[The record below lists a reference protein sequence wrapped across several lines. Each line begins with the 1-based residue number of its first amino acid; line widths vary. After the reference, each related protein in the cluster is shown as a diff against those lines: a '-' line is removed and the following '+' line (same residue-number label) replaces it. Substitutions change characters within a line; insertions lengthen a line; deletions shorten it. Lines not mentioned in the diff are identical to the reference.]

1 MTIEGRAYPV
11 DIHYLQRL
19 EMLYFGFPNTD
30 QLTHSSPFTPFH
42 PPLFPSLLLPH
53 RPVAN
58 YLTATTETVLSVHRE
73 GKPGDVLAFLTG
85 QEEVEKTVAELRE
98 HASRAT
104 KGMQL
109 LVLPLYGSLP
119 YFEQLKVFQRTPPN
133 TRKVVI
139 ATNIA
144 ETSVTINGIVY
155 VIDCGFVKLKA
166 FSPKTALG
174 KSHVSRVSQ
183 LALMHH
189 QCYTLNL

>member
-42 PPLFPSLLLPH
+42 PPLFPSVLLPH

-85 QEEVEKTVAELRE
+85 QEEVEKTVAELRLFIM
-98 HASRAT
+98 HF
-104 KGMQL
+104 L
-109 LVLPLYGSLP
+109 LFLRPFLPLFTSLR
-119 YFEQLKVFQRTPPN
+119 EVERGRKGQRDSPKFGH
-133 TRKVVI
+133 TRDR
-139 ATNIA
+139 
-144 ETSVTINGIVY
+144 VY
-155 VIDCGFVKLKA
+155 VF
-166 FSPKTALG
+166 
-174 KSHVSRVSQ
+174 
-183 LALMHH
+183 
-189 QCYTLNL
+189 NLCCQH